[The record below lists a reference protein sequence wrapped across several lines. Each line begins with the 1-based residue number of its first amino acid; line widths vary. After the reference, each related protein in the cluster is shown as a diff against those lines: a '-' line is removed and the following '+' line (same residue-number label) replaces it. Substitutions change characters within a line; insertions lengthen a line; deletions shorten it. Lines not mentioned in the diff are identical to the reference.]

1 MISNGRAHRMVALC
15 RGGVAALLI
24 VVLIVGVPWGLVTAV
39 GWPLP
44 HHVPTPDG
52 LRSALE
58 TRGIPNQTLLDALG
72 CVAWLAW
79 ASVAISLA
87 EEMAA
92 TTFGRGS
99 KRLPIVGA
107 FQPVAARLVAA
118 VFLALFAFIRPD
130 VPSKPTPRISLAQQ
144 IHPNVVLTADVSV
157 SAAPKPPVQAP
168 APAPVPVPV
177 PNVQPTSPA
186 VETPLRTY
194 TVVPNDNLWS
204 IADSQLGDG
213 ADWPAIA
220 ALNLGRTMSD
230 GRRFVDPN
238 LIYPGWILLM
248 PESSPSVAPIAD
260 TSPSGFP
267 PPTIAPT
274 PPTKTP
280 LPHVTKTHRAVR
292 FSAKSVPSPVGR
304 AARSSIDPLPHSVAI
319 RSNTSKLP
327 ELAALGIGAVGC
339 AALARR
345 SRRIRLLRRAS
356 NHQEGHASA
365 PSSLAVDTDTLL
377 SRFDG
382 IPALQAFE
390 LANGLLGHELS
401 LQDPPNLAPRFR
413 AISIGASGVDFWLRT
428 SGQAPPRSF
437 TLSDRGE
444 SWHIGHDLIDQADN
458 YRPFLPIV
466 LPVGEDDVGTW
477 LVPLQPGHSLPV
489 LGEAADDLCRA
500 ARSVQEAWSWADL
513 VLVSDDPLV
522 VQNEAQFLPDDIA
535 PMSDNLQILFYGD
548 PNLLSENHRKKVAV
562 VTTCSGDAS
571 DVTVLVDHNAATIHP
586 LGRTVRPHLL
596 GPRTAGAVEEILST
610 QESPDDGTVPPS
622 EPIPKSDVEPG
633 LYVRGPGTVE
643 VRLLT
648 MTPRLEGL
656 RDDLPPN
663 RARRATELVAYLALH
678 HPDVVTSDRLR
689 TRVLGS
695 SDADAAS
702 KTLFNTAS
710 AARRSLG
717 MDATGAPLLPSG
729 SRTGHYQISEAVS
742 TDVGRAADLA
752 SMGDSAKDPDE
763 AMALLRA
770 SLELIE
776 GEPLANALSG
786 YTWWEAE
793 GHGARAAGVAVNA
806 ACNLAALAVD
816 EELFDLAHWGLEK
829 ARLVDPYSEALSR
842 TAMQAAAA
850 AGDTDRLRREWR
862 ECQRRVDELDP
873 GGFPSPR
880 TERLYGELSQRVLS
894 QVSNGHDG

>member
-1 MISNGRAHRMVALC
+1 VKSSGPADRIVALS

-44 HHVPTPDG
+44 HHVPTLDG
-52 LRSALE
+52 LRNALE

-79 ASVAISLA
+79 ASVAVSLI
-87 EEMAA
+87 EEIAA

-99 KRLPIVGA
+99 KRLPIAGA
-107 FQPVAARLVAA
+107 FQPFAARLVAA

-130 VPSKPTPRISLAQQ
+130 VPSKSTPRVSLAQQ
-144 IHPNVVLTADVSV
+144 IQPKVVALTADVSL
-157 SAAPKPPVQAP
+157 SAAPTPPVQAP
-168 APAPVPVPV
+168 APAPIPPV
-177 PNVQPTSPA
+177 QSATPA

-194 TVVPNDNLWS
+194 AVVPNDNLWS

-213 ADWPAIA
+213 ADWSAIA

-248 PESSPSVAPIAD
+248 PESNPSAAPTADIPPSVP
-260 TSPSGFP
+260 P

-274 PPTKTP
+274 SPTKTP
-280 LPHVTKTHRAVR
+280 SLGSTKTHGSVW
-292 FSAKSVPSPVGR
+292 FSRKPPPSSLGR
-304 AARSSIDPLPHSVAI
+304 PARSSNDPLHHSIAI
-319 RSNTSKLP
+319 RSDTSNLP
-327 ELAALGIGAVGC
+327 ELAALGIGAVAC

-345 SRRIRLLRRAS
+345 SRRVRILRRMS
-356 NHQEGHASA
+356 NHEEEHPIT

-382 IPALQAFE
+382 IPALRAFE

-401 LQDPPNLAPRFR
+401 LQDPTSLTPRFR

-428 SGQAPPRSF
+428 SGEAPPSNF
-437 TLSDRGE
+437 TLSNDGE
-444 SWHIGHDLIDQADN
+444 SWHIGHDLIDQTPDH
-458 YRPFLPIV
+458 RPFLPIA
-466 LPVGEDDVGTW
+466 LPVGEDDAGTW
-477 LVPLQPGHSLPV
+477 LVPLQPGHCLPV
-489 LGEAADDLCRA
+489 VGEAADDLFRA

-522 VQNEAQFLPDDIA
+522 VQNEAQLLPDDIT
-535 PMSDNLQILFYGD
+535 PLSDNLQILFYGN
-548 PNLLSENHRKKVAV
+548 PNLLSDHHRKKVAV
-562 VTTCSGDAS
+562 VTNRTNNAS

-586 LGRTVRPHLL
+586 LGRTVRPHLM
-596 GPRTAGAVEEILST
+596 GSRTAGAVEETVST
-610 QESPDDGTVPPS
+610 PSISDDGTTPPC
-622 EPIPKSDVEPG
+622 EPMPKRDVDPG
-633 LYVRGPGTVE
+633 RYIRSPGTVE

-648 MTPRLEGL
+648 PTPRLEGL
-656 RDDLPPN
+656 RGDLPPN

-710 AARRSLG
+710 AARRALG
-717 MDATGAPLLPSG
+717 MDAAGAPLLPPG
-729 SRTGHYQISEAVS
+729 SRTGQYRISEAVS
-742 TDVGRAADLA
+742 TDVERAADLA
-752 SMGDSAKDPDE
+752 NLGDSAKDPDE

-770 SLELIE
+770 SLDLLE

-793 GHGARAAGVAVNA
+793 GHGARVAAVAVNA

-816 EELFDLAHWGLEK
+816 GELFDLAHWGLEK

-842 TAMQAAAA
+842 TAMQVAAA
-850 AGDTDRLRREWR
+850 AGDSDRLRREWR

-873 GGFPSPR
+873 GGSPSSR

-894 QVSNGHDG
+894 RVSHGHDG